1 MKKEKMAVVSW
12 SGVRQAWIVRYWS
25 ENSQEWLEDSA
36 YFVQD
41 VDRRTEYG
49 WVSET
54 ILCKL
59 AELNELG
66 YRIDFKL

>member
-1 MKKEKMAVVSW
+1 MKEKKIARVSW
-12 SGVRQAWIVRYWS
+12 SGIKEQWIVRYWS
-25 ENSQEWLEDSA
+25 EKSQDWLEDSS
-36 YFVQD
+36 YFVKD

-49 WVSET
+49 WVSEL

-66 YRIDFKL
+66 YEIQFIL

>member
-12 SGVRQAWIVRYWS
+12 SGARQAWIVRYWS
-25 ENSQEWLEDSA
+25 ETSQEWLEDSA
-36 YFVQD
+36 YFVKD

-59 AELNELG
+59 AELNELS